1 MYDVGPQGT
10 PSPDPLAEL
19 HRLMFSDVASPA
31 VVEWG
36 MKETTISMEPSG
48 ETSSHNVMRLEHEQ
62 PGSSNYYKDP
72 GTPFS
77 TFLKESTIP
86 LSHYIRNPATPNV
99 QHSRDSNA
107 ALVSKVIEAAEAFT
121 RENALQGK
129 RTSEHSVVSENQNK
143 HSASN
148 QEQEDVGVT
157 TKSATAE
164 ENNASPSFKTRPMPA
179 LIRDPVVVPLGKREA
194 INKETREK
202 SSERREGKVKLLDS
216 KGSDHH
222 SKQGLAKQHAKD
234 IKDKVKANWERLCE
248 SNNATKTPLLSVRK
262 EGLREKENVDK
273 ERRSVQLLP
282 KPKAVKRCG
291 QQQKLLDLGRSAR
304 TSGRQTAEEDEKKS
318 CGVRG
323 RRGMKM
329 SAKRR
334 CAAGRAGSQDELTSD
349 ITPKLHERRGAWVS
363 GGTDVIHVDKDE
375 EDDVFTDVPED
386 DGTTA
391 LHLTPTARKS
401 EGEFFPDL
409 SRTPSCGSSRG
420 SSSSSVDEGD
430 SDSVESRR
438 RLASTCLSRTSS
450 IGSHSD
456 EKGEPI
462 ADTILPTIFPPRR
475 QSNEKVKT
483 ADLLASFHEHQLRC
497 LELEGQHYV
506 VLEEVLSKCFP
517 GLPRAQVERARL
529 RDLNLLTRTLHL
541 LGPGLAPEGSDSVSV
556 LALADAAQL
565 LHFFHGMM
573 PCPGKDCMLTAP
585 KPRGH
590 LLETAK
596 AAAGASPSVCH
607 HDKVGQ
613 RSRRSSSEGQHRFA
627 VSESATFRKSSL
639 SGRSKLDSMAS
650 DEFDGNEEDA
660 HSFTSE
666 KTLFYCD
673 GHPIF
678 VYEDDA
684 MAEQEQGTSDGEH
697 ARSPISSFK
706 RGKIRRR
713 ASSYETDG
721 EIMSVKEFKEKSGF
735 GYRPNSPDVYRSYP
749 EVGDA
754 SPMLP
759 SIPVYLSSPYTPG
772 GGSLCHMPMDN
783 ERVLL
788 ECFSA
793 PGSMAPSSVRS
804 APSVRLLSPDRPDL
818 PPYEEDVFEGFP
830 NNRITSET
838 EYNHADLDP
847 TDDLATP
854 NAPANFLHEQL
865 GKTSVPDIVVQPA
878 HVHRNKYLDIGTH
891 GDVASSE
898 EPCSMH
904 DPGEDKK
911 FKNISGDISKCG
923 SQQVDESLKGAYSW
937 EKTVHRVEGLRSKR
951 ETSPGNI
958 HERLSRKVAASETEK
973 HANERKNEDGKFSA
987 KKSSKSKKKDETK
1000 MGIKSGSRDREKESK
1015 LAKDIVRRLR
1025 AVAKNGEKGS
1035 TMLVDTATPSSEST
1049 STGSVCSATT
1059 DVMSEKGVSRPSVTL
1074 TSDNH
1079 VTTKSG
1085 ITIAERGQPAP
1096 VIPGKGELLPTDTL
1110 ALVRKSSDTTTI
1122 AYGTSDEEVE
1132 TASRAGSIQTASSD
1146 GDLAPEQLQSSAPRH
1161 FPQKVAY
1168 AEALMLSKTGPTLDF
1183 KESDGNPPTSEKF
1196 LSPRSVPVCTR
1207 IEDFINQGSEYMSDA
1222 VGLVRSHSEP
1232 SLHSKSGDKVSAG
1245 LQVTGGSGRGDA
1257 LVPPGVTVRSNS
1269 FPGASHSPKH
1279 LSEEEFIK
1287 NPPAPLLRMCGDMP
1301 EPSAQDDPC
1310 HSAPSLSPCTEITIE
1325 TSKDNQDVHMPR
1337 VKAGAELHEMA
1348 LTPVGAKQ
1356 TGSPIAEQVEREQPY
1371 DWTMPC
1377 AAHGE
1382 VCCPC
1387 EGLDVETVLDNV
1399 ASPKVGPW
1407 LCTPGDELLYRC
1419 YSPRH
1424 LSMCASPRH
1433 SVAYMS
1439 PRHSTVCY
1447 SPRHSS
1453 SCYSPRPPPISYSPR
1468 PSPLAATSE
1477 ELKTLQEETT
1487 LSRHEPSRLTVQ
1499 VPGHDSAGSGVKRF
1513 ASPNELPAAKRR
1525 PTEVQQKHSA
1535 APDQVAEPQP
1545 GSPQTHEVSHDLEQP
1560 AQPSDS
1566 DLHHL
1571 ATSGV
1576 NIQEVHAHQTEEVS
1590 LDKSDKLSVNL
1601 RSSSDTGHLHVDSV
1615 SDMVDPG
1622 HPDAEQSHPPKSL
1635 VPTGTS
1641 DLSDS
1646 QTMNSKSKSLVM
1658 PVDSAKLNISEAD
1671 AKTVSSALAA
1681 SDIHENIS
1689 DVSLAT
1695 PDTYKNLTEAS
1706 FVSETKMTCTET
1718 LEIKI
1723 ITLSEDTRTKMTLT
1737 KMVSTKVTPTTT
1749 LGVLTPSHVEGE
1761 LEEIETPVVVKP
1773 NILNSPRVKSP
1784 SKDSSPDFT
1793 LARTVNQNSD
1803 QREKKIGLSLTVESN
1818 DFVGIEG
1825 EERRKTG
1832 GHRLADTVRA
1842 SRSERRRHSASAD
1855 SSGHVTRC
1863 NSMHSDLTPKMTVE
1877 LKRSHSCDIEHPAVK
1892 RFKYNKEEVLDFSGL
1907 PTLERQSFMSEAF
1920 KRLYKQEGLR
1930 ECMKTAA
1937 GLYLQPMT
1945 GVYLHDMTVGYVE
1958 HVTSSRDPPE
1968 EDTPS
1973 SQCAAPPIENEVV
1986 SSGCESQ
1993 TSCTSGQTG
2002 QPDPAPPLAP
2012 MDTMSQ
2018 SEVSESRDADC
2029 SRATPIDDVEE
2040 ALHQVQLSSS
2050 MSESHPGSES
2060 IADKDEETLAEE
2072 VKPCCPGDAAIKSP
2086 DDDRMDE
2093 TNVPCP
2099 EGESARAP
2107 DHVVAVVDMNDR
2119 GEDDSC
2125 RRLMLTDD
2133 LEDEDDSAADC
2144 DHDTMS
2150 LDSGE
2155 EVHSD
2160 TVAPVQDV
2168 HKMAMSDDDDE
2179 DKSEKPMT
2187 DSGIIMPVIVE
2198 KDKYLPEVS
2207 GNEELMACTDVEP
2220 GEARGIEASQ
2230 APSTS
2235 PVMEPSADNS
2245 ESLCSQNIS
2254 VTQES
2259 KQNHDPLTPEI
2270 QHESVPVAEQT
2281 PLRVDILGPG
2291 SPRGSLTEENTN
2303 NAKLHRN
2310 SETPQEEYPIA
2321 PESQDGSG
2329 VESDETRMSPV
2340 SKSNSITSDI
2350 SDGQSVTEDVDG
2362 CLAGQHRDEAADF
2375 SPVSERAETE
2385 VNVSGDER
2393 PPTPAC
2399 DVSRGVSG
2407 GESDLDGQS
2416 TNDSHL
2422 HSEPMS
2428 PKPSSEGPPQVQ
2440 NLDLEQHVQA
2450 ANVQNTGDRL
2460 NTSDPLPPEETATV
2474 LSQVSACAAPG
2485 TSGTNTASTDLAAS
2499 SVGNVPPRAGEESE
2513 VTGACSR
2520 PPRQQD
2526 TQTPSASQPSEG
2538 SEDFRMK
2545 AYLLEKMVEG

>member
-1 MYDVGPQGT
+1 
-10 PSPDPLAEL
+10 
-19 HRLMFSDVASPA
+19 
-31 VVEWG
+31 
-36 MKETTISMEPSG
+36 
-48 ETSSHNVMRLEHEQ
+48 
-62 PGSSNYYKDP
+62 
-72 GTPFS
+72 
-77 TFLKESTIP
+77 
-86 LSHYIRNPATPNV
+86 
-99 QHSRDSNA
+99 
-107 ALVSKVIEAAEAFT
+107 
-121 RENALQGK
+121 
-129 RTSEHSVVSENQNK
+129 
-143 HSASN
+143 
-148 QEQEDVGVT
+148 
-157 TKSATAE
+157 
-164 ENNASPSFKTRPMPA
+164 
-179 LIRDPVVVPLGKREA
+179 
-194 INKETREK
+194 
-202 SSERREGKVKLLDS
+202 
-216 KGSDHH
+216 
-222 SKQGLAKQHAKD
+222 
-234 IKDKVKANWERLCE
+234 
-248 SNNATKTPLLSVRK
+248 
-262 EGLREKENVDK
+262 
-273 ERRSVQLLP
+273 
-282 KPKAVKRCG
+282 
-291 QQQKLLDLGRSAR
+291 
-304 TSGRQTAEEDEKKS
+304 
-318 CGVRG
+318 
-323 RRGMKM
+323 
-329 SAKRR
+329 
-334 CAAGRAGSQDELTSD
+334 
-349 ITPKLHERRGAWVS
+349 
-363 GGTDVIHVDKDE
+363 
-375 EDDVFTDVPED
+375 
-386 DGTTA
+386 
-391 LHLTPTARKS
+391 
-401 EGEFFPDL
+401 
-409 SRTPSCGSSRG
+409 
-420 SSSSSVDEGD
+420 
-430 SDSVESRR
+430 
-438 RLASTCLSRTSS
+438 
-450 IGSHSD
+450 
-456 EKGEPI
+456 
-462 ADTILPTIFPPRR
+462 
-475 QSNEKVKT
+475 
-483 ADLLASFHEHQLRC
+483 
-497 LELEGQHYV
+497 
-506 VLEEVLSKCFP
+506 
-517 GLPRAQVERARL
+517 
-529 RDLNLLTRTLHL
+529 
-541 LGPGLAPEGSDSVSV
+541 
-556 LALADAAQL
+556 
-565 LHFFHGMM
+565 
-573 PCPGKDCMLTAP
+573 
-585 KPRGH
+585 
-590 LLETAK
+590 
-596 AAAGASPSVCH
+596 
-607 HDKVGQ
+607 
-613 RSRRSSSEGQHRFA
+613 
-627 VSESATFRKSSL
+627 
-639 SGRSKLDSMAS
+639 
-650 DEFDGNEEDA
+650 
-660 HSFTSE
+660 
-666 KTLFYCD
+666 
-673 GHPIF
+673 
-678 VYEDDA
+678 
-684 MAEQEQGTSDGEH
+684 
-697 ARSPISSFK
+697 
-706 RGKIRRR
+706 
-713 ASSYETDG
+713 
-721 EIMSVKEFKEKSGF
+721 
-735 GYRPNSPDVYRSYP
+735 
-749 EVGDA
+749 
-754 SPMLP
+754 
-759 SIPVYLSSPYTPG
+759 
-772 GGSLCHMPMDN
+772 
-783 ERVLL
+783 
-788 ECFSA
+788 
-793 PGSMAPSSVRS
+793 
-804 APSVRLLSPDRPDL
+804 
-818 PPYEEDVFEGFP
+818 
-830 NNRITSET
+830 
-838 EYNHADLDP
+838 
-847 TDDLATP
+847 
-854 NAPANFLHEQL
+854 
-865 GKTSVPDIVVQPA
+865 
-878 HVHRNKYLDIGTH
+878 
-891 GDVASSE
+891 
-898 EPCSMH
+898 
-904 DPGEDKK
+904 
-911 FKNISGDISKCG
+911 
-923 SQQVDESLKGAYSW
+923 
-937 EKTVHRVEGLRSKR
+937 
-951 ETSPGNI
+951 
-958 HERLSRKVAASETEK
+958 
-973 HANERKNEDGKFSA
+973 
-987 KKSSKSKKKDETK
+987 
-1000 MGIKSGSRDREKESK
+1000 
-1015 LAKDIVRRLR
+1015 
-1025 AVAKNGEKGS
+1025 
-1035 TMLVDTATPSSEST
+1035 
-1049 STGSVCSATT
+1049 
-1059 DVMSEKGVSRPSVTL
+1059 
-1074 TSDNH
+1074 
-1079 VTTKSG
+1079 
-1085 ITIAERGQPAP
+1085 
-1096 VIPGKGELLPTDTL
+1096 
-1110 ALVRKSSDTTTI
+1110 
-1122 AYGTSDEEVE
+1122 
-1132 TASRAGSIQTASSD
+1132 
-1146 GDLAPEQLQSSAPRH
+1146 
-1161 FPQKVAY
+1161 
-1168 AEALMLSKTGPTLDF
+1168 
-1183 KESDGNPPTSEKF
+1183 
-1196 LSPRSVPVCTR
+1196 
-1207 IEDFINQGSEYMSDA
+1207 
-1222 VGLVRSHSEP
+1222 
-1232 SLHSKSGDKVSAG
+1232 
-1245 LQVTGGSGRGDA
+1245 
-1257 LVPPGVTVRSNS
+1257 
-1269 FPGASHSPKH
+1269 
-1279 LSEEEFIK
+1279 
-1287 NPPAPLLRMCGDMP
+1287 
-1301 EPSAQDDPC
+1301 
-1310 HSAPSLSPCTEITIE
+1310 
-1325 TSKDNQDVHMPR
+1325 
-1337 VKAGAELHEMA
+1337 
-1348 LTPVGAKQ
+1348 
-1356 TGSPIAEQVEREQPY
+1356 
-1371 DWTMPC
+1371 
-1377 AAHGE
+1377 
-1382 VCCPC
+1382 
-1387 EGLDVETVLDNV
+1387 
-1399 ASPKVGPW
+1399 
-1407 LCTPGDELLYRC
+1407 
-1419 YSPRH
+1419 
-1424 LSMCASPRH
+1424 
-1433 SVAYMS
+1433 
-1439 PRHSTVCY
+1439 
-1447 SPRHSS
+1447 
-1453 SCYSPRPPPISYSPR
+1453 
-1468 PSPLAATSE
+1468 
-1477 ELKTLQEETT
+1477 
-1487 LSRHEPSRLTVQ
+1487 
-1499 VPGHDSAGSGVKRF
+1499 
-1513 ASPNELPAAKRR
+1513 
-1525 PTEVQQKHSA
+1525 
-1535 APDQVAEPQP
+1535 
-1545 GSPQTHEVSHDLEQP
+1545 
-1560 AQPSDS
+1560 
-1566 DLHHL
+1566 
-1571 ATSGV
+1571 
-1576 NIQEVHAHQTEEVS
+1576 
-1590 LDKSDKLSVNL
+1590 
-1601 RSSSDTGHLHVDSV
+1601 
-1615 SDMVDPG
+1615 
-1622 HPDAEQSHPPKSL
+1622 
-1635 VPTGTS
+1635 
-1641 DLSDS
+1641 
-1646 QTMNSKSKSLVM
+1646 MNSKSKSLVM

-2155 EVHSD
+2155 EYTIVAIDPADLAADTDFIVAAASDEDEDSQSSDLDMACPMPHFSAAVVAADDDDAGKGFTSGSGVDDETSKQSMDVDRVHSD

-2350 SDGQSVTEDVDG
+2350 SDGQSVTEDVVDTCVKCVTFCNTLSDNSSSHFENQASPAATTVEAATAEPVTTAANSFEVMVITGQDG

-2545 AYLLEKMVEG
+2545 AYLLEKMVEELRNELLEMKRKNMELESKKTS